1 LAPTSWYYWGRLTLS
16 LSGLSEHNKNNS
28 SISKNADEE
37 KSNLITSKDKVI
49 DSQKHTQP
57 IQD

>member
-1 LAPTSWYYWGRLTLS
+1 MLQTKAGKHAHMPACTHT
-16 LSGLSEHNKNNS
+16 KNNS
-28 SISKNADEE
+28 SISRNADEE
-37 KSNLITSKDKVI
+37 KSNLIASKDKVI